1 MLCLYCDR
9 PLALL
14 KRLTGD
20 GEFCSKEHRRIY
32 QKEHNQLAL
41 ARLLDAQPN
50 NNTAKPKR
58 PGIQPNRVT
67 PAPAAPQSVPVE
79 KREERRQPERAGF
92 ICEFLREASAVS
104 VAHRSS
110 VGPRFQTITPVLAE
124 SISAPGTPQRSQLH
138 SLPKAASFLSESP
151 VLFFAREVRLPAI
164 EPLAGAPRLEES
176 HAHATAAPMRR
187 QPGRAGFLFGQPP
200 APVSATASVSTTAS
214 VSAKGRP
221 APGPRFGPLVPVN
234 FLPVKA
240 RAAISRNGAA
250 PNLPLAAYLP
260 ASTAPGR
267 SIPDCIRRLAAEPR
281 WKPLAAALPKRTMG
295 RITLVLGSFLRRPVR
310 IASQD
315 SVPES
320 FEIRFRSVTFPPYS
334 PRMGILEERSLGTDR
349 IGITPP

>member
-1 MLCLYCDR
+1 MHCLYCDR

-50 NNTAKPKR
+50 NDNQKPKR
-58 PGIQPNRVT
+58 PGIQQNRVN
-67 PAPAAPQSVPVE
+67 PAQVAPQPAPVE
-79 KREERRQPERAGF
+79 KRQERRHPEQAGF
-92 ICEFLREASAVS
+92 ITEFLREASAVS

-110 VGPRFQTITPVLAE
+110 AGPRFQNITPVLAD
-124 SISAPGTPQRSQLH
+124 SISAQSAEPGGQPR
-138 SLPKAASFLSESP
+138 SLPKTAHFLSESP
-151 VLFFAREVRLPAI
+151 VLSFAREVRFPSRFTRM
-164 EPLAGAPRLEES
+164 EPFAGSPRLEES
-176 HAHATAAPMRR
+176 HANAAGIPMR
-187 QPGRAGFLFGQPP
+187 GQPDRANFISGQP
-200 APVSATASVSTTAS
+200 LAPLSATASF
-214 VSAKGRP
+214 SAKGSQ
-221 APGPRFGPLVPVN
+221 APDPRFSPLVPVK
-234 FLPVKA
+234 FLPGKA
-240 RAAISRNGAA
+240 RAAISRNGSA

-260 ASTAPGR
+260 TSAARAR
-267 SIPDCIRRLAAEPR
+267 SIPDRIRLLGGEPR
-281 WKPLAAALPKRTMG
+281 WKPLAATLPKRTMG
-295 RITLVLGSFLRRPVR
+295 KITLVLGSFLRRPVR

-320 FEIRFRSVTFPPYS
+320 FEIRFRPVSFPPYS

>member
-50 NNTAKPKR
+50 NNNKKAKR
-58 PGIQPNRVT
+58 PGIQQNRDN
-67 PAPAAPQSVPVE
+67 PAPAAPLPVE

-92 ICEFLREASAVS
+92 ISEFLREASAVS

-110 VGPRFQTITPVLAE
+110 AGPRFQNITPVLAE
-124 SISAPGTPQRSQLH
+124 PVSAQSPEPGSQPR
-138 SLPKAASFLSESP
+138 SLPKTANFLSESP
-151 VLFFAREVRLPAI
+151 LLSFAREVRFPSQVTRM
-164 EPLAGAPRLEES
+164 EPFAGRPRLEES
-176 HAHATAAPMRR
+176 HTHETGIPMRR
-187 QPGRAGFLFGQPP
+187 QPGRAGFISGQPL
-200 APVSATASVSTTAS
+200 APVSATPSAST
-214 VSAKGRP
+214 KGRR
-221 APGPRFGPLVPVN
+221 APGPRFSPLVPVKL
-234 FLPVKA
+234 LPEKA
-240 RAAISRNGAA
+240 GAGTSRSRSA
-250 PNLPLAAYLP
+250 PKLPLAAHIP
-260 ASTAPGR
+260 PSTDGAR
-267 SIPDCIRRLAAEPR
+267 SIPDSIRRLAAEPH

-315 SVPES
+315 GVPES
-320 FEIRFRSVTFPPYS
+320 FEIRFRPVSFPPYS
-334 PRMGILEERSLGTDR
+334 PRMGMLEERSLGTDR